1 MKQKF
6 WSWTGNQL
14 NFKTC
19 ISDESWFEEKLS
31 RVKFFGE
38 LKRHNDDITVLIDSL
53 GGDYFAAEAIY
64 EMLREYRGRVTVR
77 IEKIAAS
84 AASIVAMAGAVVEIA
99 HTGKIFVHNPKF
111 FGYGGED
118 EDEKREA
125 GYMLEEITESVIDIY
140 QRRTKLS
147 RAQLSR
153 MMDAETWLNA
163 NEAVALGFA
172 DKIYFNLAA

>member
-64 EMLREYRGRVTVR
+64 EMLREYRGRVTVK

-84 AASIVAMAGAVVEIA
+84 AASIVAMAGTVVKIA
-99 HTGKIFVHNPKF
+99 HTGTH
-111 FGYGGED
+111 
-118 EDEKREA
+118 A
-125 GYMLEEITESVIDIY
+125 
-140 QRRTKLS
+140 
-147 RAQLSR
+147 
-153 MMDAETWLNA
+153 
-163 NEAVALGFA
+163 
-172 DKIYFNLAA
+172 